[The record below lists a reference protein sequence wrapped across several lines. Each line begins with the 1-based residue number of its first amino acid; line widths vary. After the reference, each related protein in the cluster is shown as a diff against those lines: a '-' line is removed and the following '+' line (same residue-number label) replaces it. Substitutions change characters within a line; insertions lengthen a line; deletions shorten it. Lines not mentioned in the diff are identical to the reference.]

1 MIEIT
6 RSLARKLV
14 AVLQKS
20 VWAASGRKRIPPVL
34 FRTGPQGLAVS
45 TQYEGLAVRYTQ
57 RGGHRGDIL
66 AVPGQILQACAG
78 EGKTPVRLEQLG
90 ADRGIASWEDG
101 KQSHDQEFSAT
112 DPESMVS
119 FPESPEDLRLIES
132 NFLAALHDAEGC
144 TAGED
149 GRFALTYAQLRGAG
163 VIVGTDGK
171 QLLWQTGFS
180 FPWEDDPL
188 VQPTRVFGSKALKR
202 KPVSL
207 GRTAT
212 HVVVRCE
219 AWTVAL
225 PVKVGLKFPN
235 AEDIIMNLSTDRT
248 RWHVPSDEAAFLI
261 RYLPRIPFEEYRPA
275 VTLDLSPLVRLR
287 SRDQDNGRGME
298 LILQRSTVVGPP
310 LQLTSNPRYLL
321 RALKLGFRTFH
332 HASGQPEHS
341 RDGHR
346 LYAWMP
352 LDFPP
357 LEPNDED
364 ERIYSSERSRRS
376 R

>member
-1 MIEIT
+1 
-6 RSLARKLV
+6 
-14 AVLQKS
+14 
-20 VWAASGRKRIPPVL
+20 
-34 FRTGPQGLAVS
+34 
-45 TQYEGLAVRYTQ
+45 
-57 RGGHRGDIL
+57 
-66 AVPGQILQACAG
+66 
-78 EGKTPVRLEQLG
+78 
-90 ADRGIASWEDG
+90 
-101 KQSHDQEFSAT
+101 
-112 DPESMVS
+112 MVS

-275 VTLDLSPLVRLR
+275 VTLDISPLVRLR

-298 LILQRSTVVGPP
+298 LVLQRSTVVGPP

-332 HASGQPEHS
+332 LASGQPEHS
-341 RDGHR
+341 RDGSGSTPGCLWTFRHSNR
-346 LYAWMP
+346 VTRTSGSTP
-352 LDFPP
+352 
-357 LEPNDED
+357 
-364 ERIYSSERSRRS
+364 RRV
-376 R
+376 RDDHAEWAILVR